1 MKPKFRTGLIAGSLL
16 FGAVSGCAT
25 APVNE
30 RTESTG
36 AAIRAAEEVG
46 ANKVPRASLYL
57 QLAKEE
63 SERAKALST
72 DGDKDRAASLLL
84 RAEADADLAV
94 ALSRE
99 SAEKADAAQAM
110 DRVHELQKANK

>member
-1 MKPKFRTGLIAGSLL
+1 MRSILMVGSLL
-16 FGAVSGCAT
+16 CLGAVGGCASG
-25 APVNE
+25 PPINE
-30 RTESTG
+30 RTEAST

-46 ANKVPRASLYL
+46 APKVPRAALHL

-63 SERAKALST
+63 AGHAKELITA
-72 DGDKDRAASLLL
+72 GDKERAASLLL

-99 SAEKADAAQAM
+99 QAEKDEAALAM
-110 DRVHELQKANK
+110 ERVHELQKANP

>member
-1 MKPKFRTGLIAGSLL
+1 MRTQFMAGSIL
-16 FGAVSGCAT
+16 FAVAVTGCAS
-25 APVNE
+25 APPVN
-30 RTESTG
+30 TDSTT

-46 ANKVPRASLYL
+46 ATKVPRASLHL

-63 SERAKALST
+63 AEHAKQLSA
-72 DGDKDRAASLLL
+72 GGEKEKAASLLL

-99 SAEKADAAQAM
+99 SAEKAEAAQAM
-110 DRVHELQKANK
+110 EKVHELQRANP

>member
-1 MKPKFRTGLIAGSLL
+1 MRSIVMAGSILY
-16 FGAVSGCAT
+16 AVVATGCASGP
-25 APVNE
+25 PVNQ
-30 RTESTG
+30 RTESST

-46 ANKVPRASLYL
+46 ATRVPRASLHL

-63 SERAKALST
+63 AERAKGLSAS
-72 DGDKDRAASLLL
+72 GDKERAASLLL

-99 SAEKADAAQAM
+99 QAEKVEAQQAM
-110 DRVHELQKANK
+110 ERVHELQKANL

>member
-1 MKPKFRTGLIAGSLL
+1 MRSIFIAGSLL
-16 FGAVSGCAT
+16 VAAAIAGCASG
-25 APVNE
+25 PPINE
-30 RTESTG
+30 RTESST

-46 ANKVPRASLYL
+46 ANKVPRASLHL

-63 SERAKALST
+63 AEHAKQLST
-72 DGDKDRAASLLL
+72 SGDKERAASLLL

-99 SAEKADAAQAM
+99 QAERTDAAQAM
-110 DRVHELQKANK
+110 ERVHELQRANP

>member
-1 MKPKFRTGLIAGSLL
+1 MRTTFMTGSLL
-16 FGAVSGCAT
+16 FITVAAGCAT
-25 APVNE
+25 SAPINQ
-30 RTESTG
+30 RTESST

-46 ANKVPRASLYL
+46 ATKVPRASLHL

-63 SERAKALST
+63 AEHAKELSAA
-72 DGDKDRAASLLL
+72 GDKERAASLLL

-99 SAEKADAAQAM
+99 SAEKAEAAQAM
-110 DRVHELQKANK
+110 ARVHELQKANP